1 MTRQSWNIAQGDRRK
16 LGRLGLAQRF
26 SSRES
31 PGLSSEQQVMQAE
44 DACLARHL
52 GDVVGGS
59 VLRAEAW
66 RRQGRAPL
74 IMPGRLEPASGSC
87 FGESNACHMH
97 VLIRRMYVVCT
108 HVLLT

>member
-1 MTRQSWNIAQGDRRK
+1 MVTRDSTRDQVEMICIAKRWREEAG
-16 LGRLGLAQRF
+16 QRF
-26 SSRES
+26 CPGADLSFRETWA
-31 PGLSSEQQVMQAE
+31 LSKQQQVMQAE

-74 IMPGRLEPASGSC
+74 IMPGRLEAASGSC
-87 FGESNACHMH
+87 FG
-97 VLIRRMYVVCT
+97 
-108 HVLLT
+108 